1 MGKRRRENKEPA
13 AVRPDAA
20 APGSGASLGWA
31 LTALWAAAF
40 AALALVADQK
50 ILRYKLLAAEGAAAA
65 ALAAV
70 FLSWVARAPALWRR
84 TPLDWP
90 VALYAAGGLLFYALS
105 PEHGP
110 AQGELNRVLF
120 SAAAFFA
127 ASQTAARLPRPEA
140 AVGVWALSGAA
151 LGGYALL
158 QARGGLGPLLVPQ
171 LERPIATFGNPI
183 FLAAF
188 LASSACAAAGLAAS
202 DARRRGLWTTA
213 ALLALSGAWA
223 TQTRA
228 AFAGLAAVVALA
240 SLLALEGRR
249 RWQAL
254 GALAAVGAV
263 AALAFRGR
271 EWTHGLIWRDTLS
284 LWLAHPWLGCGLG
297 RFHIEFPAFAS
308 PELRALWPESKVI
321 VNFAHNEYLQVLAET
336 GLVGFALW
344 AGVVG
349 GWLAAAVVWA
359 RRADLPRRALLGG
372 LLAASGALL
381 VQNLASPDIRFGVS
395 SFLVFWSLGF
405 AAALGWGEDRPLL
418 EFPGR
423 FALAGAGLLAL
434 TLWGRSAVEPLLA
447 QRRLLAQPAF
457 HVDGGGDFDRAVAE
471 LERRLKDNPG
481 DADVAENLAFLYAK
495 AKRWSE
501 AARFFELTASL
512 DPRRPGPLNNLGN
525 IAYSTGDRAKAIEWW
540 TRSLAVGPDQLDAR
554 VNLGK
559 TLYEM
564 GRLKESAQN
573 LEEVLRRDPS
583 NEKARIL
590 LKKMIE

>member
-1 MGKRRRENKEPA
+1 MGKKRKRA
-13 AVRPDAA
+13 AEAAALPDAA
-20 APGSGASLGWA
+20 APTGAPVWEGWA
-31 LTALWAAAF
+31 LSALWAGAF
-40 AALALVADQK
+40 AALAVVGDQK
-50 ILRYKLLAAEGAAAA
+50 VLRYKLLAAEAAAA
-65 ALAAV
+65 AGLGWV
-70 FLSWVARAPALWRR
+70 FLSWAARAPALWRR

-90 VALYAAGGLLFYALS
+90 VALYAAGGLAFFALS
-105 PEHGP
+105 PERGP
-110 AQGELNRVLF
+110 AAGELNRVLF

-127 ASQTAARLPRPEA
+127 ASQSAARLPRPEL

-151 LGGYALL
+151 LGLYALL
-158 QARGGLGPLLVPQ
+158 QTRGGLGPLLVPQ
-171 LERPIATFGNPI
+171 LDRPIATFGNPI

-188 LASSACAAAGLAAS
+188 LVSAACAGAGLAAA
-202 DARRRGLWTTA
+202 DARRRGLWAAGA
-213 ALLALSGAWA
+213 ALALAGAWS

-228 AFAGLAAVVALA
+228 ASAGLAAVLTLWAL
-240 SLLALEGRR
+240 LVLEGRR
-249 RWQAL
+249 RW
-254 GALAAVGAV
+254 
-263 AALAFRGR
+263 AALAGLALAGSAAVWLFRGR
-271 EWTHGLIWRDTLS
+271 AWTHGLIWRDTLS

-308 PELRALWPESKVI
+308 ADLRALWPESKVI

-336 GLVGFALW
+336 GVVGLALW

-349 GWLAAAVVWA
+349 GWFGMAREWA
-359 RRADLPRRALLGG
+359 ERQDLPRRALLGG
-372 LLAASGALL
+372 VLAAAGALFA
-381 VQNLASPDIRFGVS
+381 QNFASPDIRFGVS
-395 SFLVFWSLGF
+395 SFVVFWGVGF
-405 AAALGWGEDRPLL
+405 AAALGWGEDAPVW

-423 FALAGAGLLAL
+423 FALGGAGLLAL
-434 TLWGRSAVEPLLA
+434 ALWGRSAVEPLLA
-447 QRRLLAQPAF
+447 QRRLSAQPSF
-457 HVDGGGDFDRAVAE
+457 HVAGGGEFDRAVAD
-471 LERRLKDNPG
+471 LEARLKERPG

-495 AKRWSE
+495 ASRWPE
-501 AARFFELTASL
+501 AARYFELTASL

-525 IAYSTGDRAKAIEWW
+525 IAYSTGDRAAAIEWW
-540 TRSLAVGPDQLDAR
+540 RRSLEVGPEQIDAR